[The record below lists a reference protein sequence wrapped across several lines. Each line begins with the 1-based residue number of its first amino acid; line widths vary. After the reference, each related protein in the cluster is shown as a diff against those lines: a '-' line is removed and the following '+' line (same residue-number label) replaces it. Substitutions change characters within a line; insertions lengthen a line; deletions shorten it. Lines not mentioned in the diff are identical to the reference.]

1 MFNNVI
7 FQVKETAW
15 WAHKLMNFGRENLKR
30 MFKPCGLVQR
40 VHILGE
46 ELQS

>member
-46 ELQS
+46 EL